1 MLDRAEK
8 LRDRSEMI
16 SDPLSQILN
25 LLDARCILSGGLIAS
40 GTWVRRFA
48 RPNALKIMAVVE
60 GDCWLLMDTFP
71 APLRLTKGD
80 IFLVNGKHAMTLA
93 SEPAP
98 PAPDVTSGA
107 IRAVSDIVAHR
118 HDGDTLIMGGHVAV
132 DAVRQS
138 LLLDV
143 LPPAVHVASTTPQAP
158 MLDWL
163 LDQLVR
169 EDRVNQAGAE
179 ATRALLAQLLFVQSL
194 RATLL
199 AEGAE
204 TSGWLK
210 ALGDRRLAPALQM
223 IHADPARNWTIA
235 ELARGVGMSRTGF
248 ALRFRDVAGMAP
260 LAYVFNWRM
269 RLAECKLR
277 DIGVPLSEL
286 AREVGYSSESAF
298 SNAFKRAT
306 GVSPK
311 RFRSQLSANV
321 AKVD

>member
-1 MLDRAEK
+1 
-8 LRDRSEMI
+8 MI
-16 SDPLSQILN
+16 SDPLSQILD
-25 LLDARCILSGGLIAS
+25 LLDARCILSGGLVAS
-40 GTWVRRFA
+40 GIWVRRFA
-48 RPNALKIMAVVE
+48 RPNALKIMAIVE
-60 GDCWLLMDTFP
+60 GDCWLLMDTLP

-93 SEPAP
+93 SDPAP
-98 PAPDVTSGA
+98 PAPDVTFGA
-107 IRAVSDIVAHR
+107 VHAVSDVGAHQ
-118 HDGDTLIMGGHVAV
+118 HDGDVLIIGGHVAV

-143 LPPAVHVASTTPQAP
+143 LPPVVHVASTTPQAP

-169 EDRVNQAGAE
+169 EDRVDQAGAE

-194 RATLL
+194 RATLS
-199 AEGAE
+199 AEESE

-260 LAYVFNWRM
+260 LAYIFNWRM
-269 RLAECKLR
+269 RLAERKLR
-277 DIGVPLSEL
+277 DTGVPLSEL

-311 RFRSQLSANV
+311 RFRSQPAANL
-321 AKVD
+321 AEVD

>member
-1 MLDRAEK
+1 
-8 LRDRSEMI
+8 MI
-16 SDPLSQILN
+16 SDPLSQILD
-25 LLDARCILSGGLIAS
+25 LLDARCILSGGLVAS
-40 GTWVRRFA
+40 GIWVRRFA
-48 RPNALKIMAVVE
+48 RPNALKIMAIVE
-60 GDCWLLMDTFP
+60 GDCWLLMDTLP

-93 SEPAP
+93 SDPAP
-98 PAPDVTSGA
+98 PAPDVTFGA
-107 IRAVSDIVAHR
+107 VHAVSDVGAHQ
-118 HDGDTLIMGGHVAV
+118 HDGDVLIIGGHVAV

-143 LPPAVHVASTTPQAP
+143 LPPVVHVASTTPQAP

-169 EDRVNQAGAE
+169 EDRVDQAGAE

-194 RATLL
+194 RATLS
-199 AEGAE
+199 AEGSE

-260 LAYVFNWRM
+260 LAYIFNWRM
-269 RLAECKLR
+269 RLAERKLR
-277 DIGVPLSEL
+277 DTGVPLSEL

-311 RFRSQLSANV
+311 RFRSQLAANL
-321 AKVD
+321 AEVD